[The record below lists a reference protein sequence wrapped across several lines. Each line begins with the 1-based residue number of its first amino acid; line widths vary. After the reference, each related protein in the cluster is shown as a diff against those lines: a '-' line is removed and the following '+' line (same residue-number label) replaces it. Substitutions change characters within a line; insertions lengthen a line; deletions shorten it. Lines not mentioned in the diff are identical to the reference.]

1 MKLRELKFQDADRM
15 IEWMHD
21 PFVVEKLRTD
31 FSRKT
36 KEDCLS
42 FIENSRNDKNFNLA
56 ITDDDDV
63 YMGTVSLKHITSRS
77 AEFAITVHRDAMGKG
92 YALWAMKE
100 MLDLG
105 FKEYHINE
113 IYWCVAKDNLRAL
126 KFYDKNGFGRIG
138 YEELSISD
146 DYSLSQIKSY
156 VWYRITANDYLED
169 LCKL

>member
-1 MKLRELKFQDADRM
+1 MKLRELKIQDADRM

-31 FSRKT
+31 FLRKT

-92 YALWAMKE
+92 YALWAMKK
-100 MLDLG
+100 MLDVG
-105 FKEYHINE
+105 FKDYHIDE
-113 IYWCVAKDNLRAL
+113 IYWCVAEDNLRAL
-126 KFYDKNGFGRIG
+126 KFYDKNRFGRINH
-138 YEELSISD
+138 EELSISD
-146 DYSLSQIKSY
+146 DYNEMQIKSY
-156 VWYRITANDYLED
+156 VWYRITLKDYLED